1 MLQINHLTIRHARD
15 LRPLLED
22 FSFTL
27 NAGDR
32 AAMEA
37 GGGQYLNFIQV
48 VLQKK

>member
-32 AAMEA
+32 TAIIGED
-37 GGGQYLNFIQV
+37 GNG
-48 VLQKK
+48 